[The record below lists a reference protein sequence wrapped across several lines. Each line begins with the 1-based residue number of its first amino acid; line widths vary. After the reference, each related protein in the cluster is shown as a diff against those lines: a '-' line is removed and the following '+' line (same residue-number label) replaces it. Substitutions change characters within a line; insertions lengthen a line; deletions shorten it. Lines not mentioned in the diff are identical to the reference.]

1 MAVSIRTDEDIQR
14 DVLDELKWDPPPLM
28 LISSY
33 SWLLIEMAEVTGIL
47 SITVVIRPP
56 GMSLIEIA
64 STGKEGKGDKHHGG

>member
-1 MAVSIRTDEDIQR
+1 
-14 DVLDELKWDPPPLM
+14 M

-64 STGKEGKGDKHHGG
+64 SNGKEGKGDKHHGG